1 MILFSISPFSSHIM
15 SNNLFFVS
23 YLFKFG
29 PQDYNVTTNGESN
42 TVRKEDEHFV
52 TCRRLH
58 LLAGGRPAD
67 AVTTVATLPHNEPEP
82 VESSLSPYAVTTVPN
97 ESEPISSP
105 YAVAFAAALTA
116 FRSNEQVKPA
126 VAAANYPPSVDPI
139 DPGMTFAE
147 V

>member
-58 LLAGGRPAD
+58 LFAGGRPAD

>member
-29 PQDYNVTTNGESN
+29 PQDYNVATNGESN
-42 TVRKEDEHFV
+42 TVRKADEHFV

-58 LLAGGRPAD
+58 LLAGCRPAD
-67 AVTTVATLPHNEPEP
+67 AVTTLATLPHNEPEP

-97 ESEPISSP
+97 ESSEPISRP
-105 YAVAFAAALTA
+105 HAVAFARALTG
-116 FRSNEQVKPA
+116 FRSNEQFKPASGACRQPVAPA
-126 VAAANYPPSVDPI
+126 VA
-139 DPGMTFAE
+139 PGFPE